1 MATLLLLASTALAQ
15 RSPASPGIIITTP
28 EVDLAYET
36 YGASSPA
43 TSVIVAN
50 GGPGLSHIYML
61 QNDVWTRLSHHRQ
74 IVFYDQRGTGKSKHV
89 KPDASWGMD
98 EQLADMEAV
107 RAKFGFQKFD
117 LVGDSYGGLL
127 AMAYAAAHP
136 EHIEKLILSDS
147 AAPAWKDI
155 VRVLPDVFPD
165 VLEQIAA
172 REKSNGNSPAAADQ
186 RIRDHFLMLFYSEAN
201 RDAYLAGVKDLESV
215 PQVSAA
221 VQKPTKTLDLQPQT
235 PNTEMRGKWKAA
247 AIPSLA
253 GKRVIIT
260 GANSGIGYHAALK
273 LARKGAQVV
282 LACRDRQRGED
293 ALARLHAD
301 SPGTQTEL
309 AILDLASLRSVRDF
323 AEKELARH
331 RPLHILINNAG
342 VMAPPKRLQTA
353 DGFELQFG
361 TNVLGHFAL
370 TAHLMSALEQAA
382 ASSDRP
388 RIVTI

>member
-1 MATLLLLASTALAQ
+1 MQRLLATLVLLSGSALAQ
-15 RSPASPGIIITTP
+15 QTPASTGIVTTP
-28 EVDLAYET
+28 EVDLAFET
-36 YGASSPA
+36 YGTAGNA
-43 TSVIVAN
+43 TPVIVAN

-61 QNDVWTRLSHHRQ
+61 QNDVWTRLSRSRE

-89 KPDASWGMD
+89 QPNAAWGMD
-98 EQLADMEAV
+98 AQVADMEAV

-172 REKSNGNSPAAADQ
+172 REKNGAGSLDAADQ

-221 VQKPTKTLDLQPQT
+221 VQKATKTLDLTQELPKFKFPTMVISGRFDMNVT
-235 PNTEMRGKWKAA
+235 PITAWNIYK
-247 AIPSLA
+247 AIP
-253 GKRVIIT
+253 
-260 GANSGIGYHAALK
+260 GAKFVVFEKSGHLPSYEEPDK
-273 LARKGAQVV
+273 YVQVV
-282 LACRDRQRGED
+282 DTFLSQ
-293 ALARLHAD
+293 
-301 SPGTQTEL
+301 P
-309 AILDLASLRSVRDF
+309 
-323 AEKELARH
+323 
-331 RPLHILINNAG
+331 
-342 VMAPPKRLQTA
+342 
-353 DGFELQFG
+353 
-361 TNVLGHFAL
+361 
-370 TAHLMSALEQAA
+370 
-382 ASSDRP
+382 
-388 RIVTI
+388 

>member
-1 MATLLLLASTALAQ
+1 MHRLIATLLLLASTALAQ
-15 RSPASPGIIITTP
+15 RSPASTGIITTP
-28 EVDLAYET
+28 EVDIAYET

-43 TSVIVAN
+43 TPVIVAN

-74 IVFYDQRGTGKSKHV
+74 IVFYDQRGTGKSKNV
-89 KPDASWGMD
+89 KPDAAWGMD
-98 EQLADMEAV
+98 AQVADMEAV
-107 RAKFGFQKFD
+107 RDKFGFQKFD

-172 REKSNGNSPAAADQ
+172 REKSSAGSPDAADQ

-221 VQKPTKTLDLQPQT
+221 VQKATKTLDLT
-235 PNTEMRGKWKAA
+235 PELPKFKFPTMVITGRFDMNVTPITAWNIYK
-247 AIPSLA
+247 AIP
-253 GKRVIIT
+253 
-260 GANSGIGYHAALK
+260 GAKFVVFEKSGHLPSYEEPDK
-273 LARKGAQVV
+273 YVQVV
-282 LACRDRQRGED
+282 EEFLSQ
-293 ALARLHAD
+293 
-301 SPGTQTEL
+301 P
-309 AILDLASLRSVRDF
+309 
-323 AEKELARH
+323 
-331 RPLHILINNAG
+331 
-342 VMAPPKRLQTA
+342 
-353 DGFELQFG
+353 
-361 TNVLGHFAL
+361 
-370 TAHLMSALEQAA
+370 
-382 ASSDRP
+382 
-388 RIVTI
+388 